1 MLLKKESA
9 MNKNA
14 TRLFRDTG
22 INSVEGKGGAGAIF
36 LPDKLE
42 PLVSDRN
49 TLLSPLTGPMMQ
61 RPSIDERIKAAL
73 KPVVRDISVLKPDKY
88 YSLSK
93 GAHEALCK
101 QIRNEKSDEVRE
113 ILADLIRLLK
123 ENISLTSVFRQNL
136 NNIKKA

>member
-1 MLLKKESA
+1 MLLKKEAA

-22 INSVEGKGGAGAIF
+22 INPVEGKGGAGAIF

-42 PLVSDRN
+42 PLASDRN